1 MTHTVVLPRKH
12 FVRTHTMSADIKG
25 SARGNASNSWI
36 KDRLKKRRVCH
47 YTYQR
52 KRNELKSLI
61 IWGEG
66 ITLHIKIIRLIFC
79 GYTPYTEKITVRKDK
94 VL

>member
-1 MTHTVVLPRKH
+1 MIHTMVLPRKH

-36 KDRLKKRRVCH
+36 KDTDSKKQRRVCH

-52 KRNELKSLI
+52 KHNELKSLI
-61 IWGEG
+61 IWTEG

-79 GYTPYTEKITVRKDK
+79 GYTPYTE
-94 VL
+94 